1 MSNIQEFG
9 SFEQALTA
17 LAEAQYH
24 YNALGAVVSTKDPA
38 SLRSMC
44 DMEARYRFEKFGDKS
59 KNVVLN
65 GQVIATYTVCA
76 TSEEPERREKHLEVP
91 DYAARAWVMEDCPQE
106 FVDAFVEEHAHEIAM
121 RYMEETGELIPHAEL
136 VETVIPAKPS
146 MYKNTVLKVKPQAM
160 EKALAYVEPK
170 EIGE

>member
-9 SFEQALTA
+9 TYEQALA
-17 LAEAQYH
+17 VLAEAQYR
-24 YNALGAVVSTKDPA
+24 YNALGQVVSTKDPD

-44 DMEARYRFEKFGDKS
+44 DREARHRFEQYGDKS
-59 KNVVLN
+59 KNVVWN
-65 GQVIATYTVCA
+65 GQVIATYTVSA
-76 TSEEPERREKHLEVP
+76 TTEEPERREKHIEIP
-91 DYAARAWVMEDCPQE
+91 DNAARAWVMEDCPQD
-106 FVDAFVEEHAHEIAM
+106 FIDAFVEEHAHEIAM